1 MIVRSCK
8 EIKHHKWVFIS
19 IELGYYVKDRS
30 LVRNKERGVTVL
42 YLTFVIIVCFAVSF
56 LMTPVIKKL
65 AFKIKAVDEVGARK
79 VHRERMARL
88 GGAAVYVS
96 FLIGMLLIS
105 PDHHHFWPIMLGGLV
120 IIITGLLDDIY
131 AVSASK
137 KLLGQSAAA
146 LIVIFGGL
154 YVEVI
159 TLPFG
164 IEWYLG
170 LWGLPLAFLWII
182 GITNAINLIDGLDG
196 LAAGVSAIVF
206 ASISVLAILGGNELV
221 TVMSLVLL
229 AGTLGFLIF
238 NFHPAT
244 IFMGDTG
251 SLFLGFMIAVLSLLG
266 FKTVTL
272 FSLLVP
278 IVLLAV
284 PIADTLFSILRRYF
298 NKKPISA
305 PDKSHIHH
313 RLLKLGFSHKKTV
326 LMIYGLSIFF
336 SAAAIMLAQSTLLI
350 SIFIVV
356 TVVVT
361 IELLAELI
369 GLVHKD
375 YRPLLNVIERIIK

>member
-1 MIVRSCK
+1 M
-8 EIKHHKWVFIS
+8 
-19 IELGYYVKDRS
+19 
-30 LVRNKERGVTVL
+30 TAL
-42 YLTFVIIVCFAVSF
+42 YLTFVIIICFAVSF

-65 AFKIKAVDEVGARK
+65 AFKIKAVDEVGVRK
-79 VHRERMARL
+79 VHRARMARL
-88 GGAAVYVS
+88 GGAAVYIS

-105 PDHHHFWPIMLGGLV
+105 PEHSHFWPIMLGGLV

-137 KLLGQSAAA
+137 KLLGQTVAA
-146 LIVIFGGL
+146 LLVIFGGI

-164 IEWYLG
+164 IEWNLG
-170 LWGLPLAFLWII
+170 IWGLPLAFLWII

-196 LAAGVSAIVF
+196 LAAGISAIVF
-206 ASISVLAILGGNELV
+206 ASISVLAIMGGNELV

-278 IVLLAV
+278 VVLLAV

-350 SIFIVV
+350 SIFIVI
-356 TVVVT
+356 TVVITV
-361 IELLAELI
+361 ELLAELI

-375 YRPLLNVIERIIK
+375 YRPLLNMIGRIIK

>member
-1 MIVRSCK
+1 M
-8 EIKHHKWVFIS
+8 
-19 IELGYYVKDRS
+19 
-30 LVRNKERGVTVL
+30 TVL
-42 YLTFVIIVCFAVSF
+42 YLTFVVIICFAASF

-170 LWGLPLAFLWII
+170 IWGLPLAFLWII

-251 SLFLGFMIAVLSLLG
+251 SLFLGYMIAVLSLLG